1 MNNELSFEKAMERL
15 EEIVNCLE
23 NGKLSLEEALETY
36 SEGVKLSQYCN
47 MRLEE
52 AEGKMV
58 KIINENNIYKEINL
72 DNELKE

>member
-36 SEGVKLSQYCN
+36 NEGVKLSQYCN
-47 MRLEE
+47 IRLEE
-52 AEGKMV
+52 AEGRMI
-58 KIINENNIYKEINL
+58 KIINENNTYKEIDL